1 MKSSKWWFHLYA
13 KVKERVD
20 FKKLFFLYVPEVTL
34 KTFNRSRAALTYPVW
49 YLNHEAFICG
59 LISEANSFSG

>member
-20 FKKLFFLYVPEVTL
+20 FKKLVFFFMVTL